1 MNAAR
6 LVTAAG
12 WGAILCGIL
21 GFAASLGHGP
31 LPPVPAGWT
40 WPLHLVILLLGG
52 GAAWVAARR
61 QVELDRERFAFADDP
76 HATKG
81 ERELAHKEAE
91 RAIRLAHTAL
101 LALPL
106 ALGYWLAYEFAPD
119 ATRWARALPATA
131 LIGFAVGSLAARR
144 RGGAPG

>member
-1 MNAAR
+1 MSCAR
-6 LVTAAG
+6 LVTLSG
-12 WGAILCGIL
+12 WGAVLCGVL

-31 LPPVPAGWT
+31 LPTVPASWS

-52 GAAWVAARR
+52 GAAWIAARR

-76 HATKG
+76 QATKG

-106 ALGYWLAYEFAPD
+106 ALAYWLAYEFAPD
-119 ATRWARALPATA
+119 ATPWARALPATA
-131 LIGFAVGSLAARR
+131 LIGFAAGSLVSRR
-144 RGGAPG
+144 RGGASG